1 MSGIKAQFS
10 DNFPYDEIFIITGT
24 VGATRFPNIGCGL
37 ARFKALSSNT
47 GAFSF
52 GHNTGTSHQWLPWQ
66 MLASYDTGWFAVG
79 NNNLNTYWYK
89 DPSGTADKVAVWIQ
103 K

>member
-10 DNFPYDEIFIITGT
+10 DNFPTDIFNVATGT

-37 ARFKALSSNT
+37 ARFKAHPSNS
-47 GAFSF
+47 GLISF
-52 GHNTGTSHQWLPWQ
+52 GSNSGTSAAHLPWI
-66 MLASYDTGWFAVG
+66 LSAGDDTGWFPVG

-89 DPSGTADKVAVWIQ
+89 APSGTMDKLLYWLQA
-103 K
+103 